1 MKKEFIKDSSGA
13 LIMHILVYLKGI
25 FLMPLIIKTI
35 GVSLYGSFA
44 LLTSFVGV
52 VYGLSSLG
60 VGVKSN
66 RYLPSA
72 KTNNDRGKLFYPP
85 FYFQLVMISTFSL
98 LVLLFKNYIFEFILD
113 DQIIFSIYIIPLYLF
128 LYSIYDHSNRYLK
141 YTSRILY
148 MNIHGLSFAYGHVF
162 FIFYYAF
169 YIGTIDINIL
179 FLSQALVS
187 FVVSLPFLALLFREI
202 DFRFIFFKIE
212 YLKDQ
217 IKIGFPLV
225 LNFVVDFILSASDRF
240 VLAYFMGAFFV
251 GIYVPAY
258 TLGSLI
264 LLVPKAIG
272 TVVPQL
278 MSKSID
284 SENFAQAKSLF
295 INSIKMFLSVT
306 VPFVFGVYLVGSE
319 SLTLLASEEVAKEGM
334 YIASI
339 VAIGSLFYGFNL
351 LLSQANMVDLK
362 TGVIFKANSIAA
374 VLNLISNI
382 ILLYFIQNIYVPA
395 ITTVVSFMIATVFF
409 YKSLDKKWIDKSLA
423 KIFLK
428 ILISSSIMFGFV
440 YGSFVFL
447 PQMSIV
453 MGLIVKV
460 LLAIVIY
467 AILILGFKIYTK
479 EQIKNIKGIFTR

>member
-284 SENFAQAKSLF
+284 SENFAQAKRNR
-295 INSIKMFLSVT
+295 NS
-306 VPFVFGVYLVGSE
+306 
-319 SLTLLASEEVAKEGM
+319 
-334 YIASI
+334 
-339 VAIGSLFYGFNL
+339 
-351 LLSQANMVDLK
+351 
-362 TGVIFKANSIAA
+362 
-374 VLNLISNI
+374 
-382 ILLYFIQNIYVPA
+382 
-395 ITTVVSFMIATVFF
+395 
-409 YKSLDKKWIDKSLA
+409 KKNFS
-423 KIFLK
+423 
-428 ILISSSIMFGFV
+428 
-440 YGSFVFL
+440 
-447 PQMSIV
+447 
-453 MGLIVKV
+453 
-460 LLAIVIY
+460 
-467 AILILGFKIYTK
+467 
-479 EQIKNIKGIFTR
+479 